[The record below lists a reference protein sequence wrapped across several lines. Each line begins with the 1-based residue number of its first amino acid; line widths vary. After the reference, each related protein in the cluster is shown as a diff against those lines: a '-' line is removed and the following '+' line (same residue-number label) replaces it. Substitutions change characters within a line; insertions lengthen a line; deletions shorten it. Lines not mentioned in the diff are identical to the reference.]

1 MTVLTAAR
9 AARFTT
15 LLHDM
20 RRVTGVDAVM
30 GSLVAADSDHFVID
44 QLVGVTTE
52 GLHNLR
58 VAVGTG
64 LGGKAMALN
73 RPMQVP
79 DYCRA
84 GGISH
89 EYDPAVRR
97 EQIRAA
103 FAVPIRVPVPGGP
116 RGVLYGARRHEYV
129 FGDRV
134 FGDVVVLVRA
144 LEREL
149 AEDLELNRRLERL
162 RVTAGGSVSAAS
174 TEMSVAERRRLVD
187 VCSELV
193 HIASDMPDGLQ
204 RRQIT
209 ALVRRL
215 AGQTAERPE
224 AEKATRT
231 ALTERER
238 EILTEVATGATN
250 REVAAALCI
259 SAETVKSSLTSSM
272 RKLGVRNRVALVAAA
287 RAQGCLH

>member
-20 RRVTGVDAVM
+20 RRITGVDAVM
-30 GSLVAADSDHFVID
+30 GALVAADSDHFVID

-58 VAVGTG
+58 VAIGTG
-64 LGGKAMALN
+64 LGGKAMALH

-79 DYCRA
+79 DYCRS

-97 EQIRAA
+97 EQLRAA
-103 FAVPIRVPVPGGP
+103 FAVPIRVPVPGGH

-134 FGDVVVLVRA
+134 FGDVMVLVRA

-149 AEDLELNRRLERL
+149 AEDLELNRRLECL
-162 RVTAGGSVSAAS
+162 RVAAGGSISAPN

-193 HIASDMPDGLQ
+193 HIASEMPDVSQ
-204 RRQIT
+204 RRQIE

-215 AGQTAERPE
+215 AGRTAELPE
-224 AEKATRT
+224 AAKATSR

-238 EILTEVATGATN
+238 EILAKVATGATN
-250 REVAAALCI
+250 REVAAALGI

-272 RKLGVRNRVALVAAA
+272 RKLGARNRVALVAAA
-287 RAQGCLH
+287 RARGCLR

>member
-9 AARFTT
+9 SARFTT

-20 RRVTGVDAVM
+20 RRITGVDAVM
-30 GSLVAADSDHFVID
+30 GSLTAADADHFVID

-52 GLHNLR
+52 GLRNLR
-58 VAVGTG
+58 VAIGTG
-64 LGGKAMALN
+64 LGGKAMALK

-89 EYDPAVRR
+89 EYDPVVRR

-103 FAVPIRVPVPGGP
+103 FAVPIRVPVPGGL
-116 RGVLYGARRHEYV
+116 RGVVYGARRHEYV

-134 FGDVVVLVRA
+134 FGDVTVLVRA

-149 AEDLELNRRLERL
+149 AEDLELDRRWEHL
-162 RVTAGGSVSAAS
+162 RVAAGGSTSAAS
-174 TEMSVAERRRLVD
+174 TGMSAAERRMLVD

-193 HIASDMPDGLQ
+193 HIAAEMADGSQ
-204 RRQIT
+204 RRQIE

-215 AGQTAERPE
+215 AGRTAELPE
-224 AEKATRT
+224 AAEVTRG

-238 EILTEVATGATN
+238 EILAKVATGATN
-250 REVAAALCI
+250 REVAAALGI

-272 RKLGVRNRVALVAAA
+272 RKLGARNRVALVAAA
-287 RAQGCLH
+287 RAQGCLR

>member
-9 AARFTT
+9 SALFTN

-20 RRVTGVDAVM
+20 RRITGVDAVM
-30 GSLVAADSDHFVID
+30 GSLVTADSDHFVID
-44 QLVGVTTE
+44 QLVGVTTG

-58 VAVGTG
+58 VAIGTG
-64 LGGKAMALN
+64 LGGKAMALH
-73 RPMQVP
+73 RPMQVQ

-97 EQIRAA
+97 EEIRAA

-116 RGVLYGARRHEYV
+116 RGVVYGGRRHEYV

-134 FGDVVVLVRA
+134 FGDVMVLVRA

-162 RVTAGGSVSAAS
+162 RVAAGGNVSAAN

-193 HIASDMPDGLQ
+193 HIASEMPDGTQ
-204 RRQIT
+204 RRQIE

-215 AGQTAERPE
+215 AGRTAELPE
-224 AEKATRT
+224 AAKATRR

-238 EILTEVATGATN
+238 EILAKVATGATN
-250 REVAAALCI
+250 REVAAALGI

-272 RKLGVRNRVALVAAA
+272 RKLGARNRVALVAAA
-287 RAQGCLH
+287 RAQGCLR